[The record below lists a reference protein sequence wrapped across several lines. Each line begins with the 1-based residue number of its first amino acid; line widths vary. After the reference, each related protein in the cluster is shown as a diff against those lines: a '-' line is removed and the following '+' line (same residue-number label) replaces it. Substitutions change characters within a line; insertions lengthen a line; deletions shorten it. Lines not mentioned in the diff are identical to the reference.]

1 MPVYSGISLTYVCTY
16 KYKTVDTG
24 IYWVLY
30 SKSLYILWYCSITMD
45 SLGYVRIRQ
54 YILGQNNLPK
64 LHDLEIRTHGP
75 GLMHIAKLSTSIPLL
90 QRSCCMMLLSCISTW
105 CFYTVSTRY
114 LGCMSPPGW
123 CWTSC
128 AGPAASASV
137 AGHDCDVAG
146 PGRLLAARPMPILYL
161 SRY

>member
-1 MPVYSGISLTYVCTY
+1 
-16 KYKTVDTG
+16 
-24 IYWVLY
+24 
-30 SKSLYILWYCSITMD
+30 MD
-45 SLGYVRIRQ
+45 NLGYVRIRQ
-54 YILGQNNLPK
+54 YILGQNNLQK

-123 CWTSC
+123 CWTNLDVLHGSC
-128 AGPAASASV
+128 SV
-137 AGHDCDVAG
+137 SLSRRAWLWRCRPRQTACCQANAHIISESLLKFRLRPYTCYLTLFS
-146 PGRLLAARPMPILYL
+146 RLLNWNSGRMN
-161 SRY
+161 